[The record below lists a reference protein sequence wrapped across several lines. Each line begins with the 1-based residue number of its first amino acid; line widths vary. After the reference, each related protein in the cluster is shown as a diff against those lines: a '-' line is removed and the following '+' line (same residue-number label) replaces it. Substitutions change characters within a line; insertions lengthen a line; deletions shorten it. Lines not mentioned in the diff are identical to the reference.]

1 MSIARTSIDHPVT
14 IVMVFA
20 LVCGIAG
27 VFIPRL
33 AVALN
38 PETANPMLMVSTNY
52 SGAGPED
59 VEQNVTKL
67 LEDALSS
74 IEGLKNMSSTS
85 SQGSSNVRLEFGY
98 NVNLDKAQSEI
109 ESITRGLVNRLPEG
123 ADAPS
128 IRHFDASTMPIIR
141 LIIQGNRSLE
151 ELKTIGEETVQPQL
165 ERIKGVAT
173 ASVSGGSNRI
183 VAVQVSQNRL
193 AAYGLT
199 LTAVA
204 NALGS
209 QNILLSGGKIVR
221 GSTEYQI
228 STLEKLSSI
237 EEVKGLVI
245 KNMAGGSAGKGR
257 VVRLGDIADVRETQ
271 DDPSR
276 VIYIDGKRG
285 INVQIVRESDSNAVQ
300 ISREVRAE
308 LAGINKSL
316 PAGVTVEI
324 MSDDTT
330 LVSSTLNEVYNSAWE
345 GIALTVLIILLFLRN
360 LKATF
365 IIGISIPICILLTLL
380 CMYFMGLTLNTISLT
395 GLIFAL
401 GMVVDASIVIL
412 DNIFRYRERG
422 AKPRIAAILGTQ
434 EMMVAIMG
442 STLTT
447 LCVFIPIILFRA
459 DLGQMGQLFN
469 DLVFTVCFSLA
480 ASLIVAVTIVPV
492 LAGPVMHLN
501 TRVQKPLRNPI
512 LKKIDDLLELFFA
525 GMERGYK
532 KGLEFCLHNRFL
544 IVALVA
550 VILVSALLQ
559 LTAFGL
565 NLYPRSNTDD
575 MLTVNLTMP
584 LGTTRE
590 RTQVVLEDLQVY
602 LASKIKNYKR
612 LVLSVGNSSSGN
624 SGSLQ
629 IMLPDPKDQTD
640 TPTSIKTKLASYIGS
655 VPGAAFAY
663 SAGRQFS
670 TGSSVDVLIRSKD
683 QNASL
688 AAAQEI
694 KRMIAAQ
701 LPQVENLSISLEQG
715 SPELLIQIDRDRAAM
730 FGFSVSQIAKEI
742 RSSVYGI
749 TAATYDS
756 GGKLIDVVVKLRE
769 SDRRTLSD
777 LKSIFLISSSGD
789 RIPVS
794 NFATISNSTAPQR
807 INRENKQRIVHVQ
820 GTLSAS
826 VKQTSTEMTQA
837 VQKVLDDNYVP
848 GENVIVSLGGE
859 SADVGIYLPVFI
871 LIIIVAVFLV
881 YGVMASQ
888 FESFIDPL
896 IIFISIPL
904 MFIGVVWIYKLTND
918 SFSLFSMI
926 GIVALAGVVVN
937 NGIVLVDYTNTLRAR
952 GVELF
957 EACSEAGRHRLR
969 PILMSTL
976 GNLLGIMPLALFPG
990 KGTENIQPIAK
1001 TMFGGLLVSSVMTL
1015 FLTPV
1020 LYHLFNSHS
1029 ERKNKKKLRDIDKWY
1044 KEEDIPMAEGMEAPL
1059 DAD

>member
-38 PETANPMLMVSTNY
+38 PETANPMLSVSTNY

-59 VEQNVTKL
+59 VEQNVTKI

-109 ESITRGLVNRLPEG
+109 ESITRALLNRLPEG
-123 ADAPS
+123 ADSPS
-128 IRHFDASTMPIIR
+128 IRHFDLSAMPIIR

-199 LTAVA
+199 LTTVA
-204 NALGS
+204 NALAS

-245 KNMAGGSAGKGR
+245 KTIAAGGTGNGR

-308 LAGINKSL
+308 LTSINRSL

-330 LVSSTLNEVYNSAWE
+330 LVSSTLNEVYNSAWQ

-380 CMYFMGLTLNTISLT
+380 CMYFGGLTLNTISLT

-447 LCVFIPIILFRA
+447 LCVFIPIILFRS

-492 LAGPVMHLN
+492 LCGPVMHLN
-501 TRVQKPLRNPI
+501 TRVQKPLKNPI

-525 GMERGYK
+525 GMEREYK
-532 KGLEFCLHNRFL
+532 KGLEFCLRNRFL
-544 IVALVA
+544 IVALVV
-550 VILVSALLQ
+550 VILVSAILQ

-575 MLTVNLTMP
+575 ILTVNLTMP

-590 RTQVVLEDLQVY
+590 RTQVVLEDLQVFFR
-602 LASKIKNYKR
+602 SKITNYKR
-612 LVLSVGNSSSGN
+612 LVLSVGSSSGGN

-629 IMLPDPKDQTD
+629 VMLPDPKDQTD
-640 TPTSIKTKLASYIGS
+640 TPSSIKTKLASYIGS
-655 VPGAAFAY
+655 VPGAAFSY

-670 TGSSVDVLIRSKD
+670 SGFAVDVQIRSKD

-694 KRMIAAQ
+694 KRIIAAW
-701 LPQVENLSISLEQG
+701 LPQVENLSTSLEQG

-756 GGKLIDVVVKLRE
+756 GGKLIDVVVKLKE
-769 SDRRTLSD
+769 EDRRTLSD
-777 LKSIFLISSSGD
+777 LKSIFLISSAGD

-794 NFATISNSTAPQR
+794 NFVTISNSTSPQR

-826 VKQTSTEMTQA
+826 VKLTSTEMTQV
-837 VQKVLDDNYVP
+837 VQKTLDENYVA
-848 GENVIVSLGGE
+848 GDNVTVSLGGE
-859 SADVGIYLPVFI
+859 SADVGTYLPVFI

-1020 LYHLFNSHS
+1020 LYHLFNSQGD
-1029 ERKNKKKLRDIDKWY
+1029 RKNKKKLQDIDKWY
-1044 KEEDIPMAEGMEAPL
+1044 KEEDIQTAKGMEAPV
-1059 DAD
+1059 DTN

>member
-1 MSIARTSIDHPVT
+1 MSLARTSIDHPVT

-38 PETANPMLMVSTNY
+38 PETENPLLSVSTNY

-59 VEQNVTKL
+59 VEQNVTKI

-85 SQGSSNVRLEFGY
+85 SQGSSNIRLEFGY

-109 ESITRGLVNRLPEG
+109 ESITRGLLNRLPDG
-123 ADAPS
+123 ADTPNV
-128 IRHFDASTMPIIR
+128 RHFDSSAMPIIR

-151 ELKTIGEETVQPQL
+151 ELKTIGEETIQPQL

-199 LTAVA
+199 LTSVA
-204 NALGS
+204 NALAS
-209 QNILLSGGKIVR
+209 QNILLSGGQIVR

-228 STLEKLSSI
+228 STFEKLSSI

-245 KNMAGGSAGKGR
+245 KTIASGGTGKDR
-257 VVRLGDIADVRETQ
+257 VVRLEDVADVKETQ

-276 VIYIDGKRG
+276 IIYIDGRRG
-285 INVQIVRESDSNAVQ
+285 INIQIVRESDSNAVQ
-300 ISREVRAE
+300 ISREVHAA
-308 LAGINKSL
+308 LAGINKTL
-316 PAGVTVEI
+316 PAGVTVEV

-330 LVSSTLNEVYNSAWE
+330 LVNSTLNEVYNSAWQ
-345 GIALTVLIILLFLRN
+345 GIVLTVLILLVFLRN

-365 IIGISIPICILLTLL
+365 IIGISIPICILITLL
-380 CMYFMGLTLNTISLT
+380 CMYFGGLTLNTISLT
-395 GLIFAL
+395 GLIFGL

-492 LAGPVMHLN
+492 LCGPVMHLN
-501 TRVQKPLRNPI
+501 TRVQKPLSNPI
-512 LKKIDDLLELFFA
+512 LKKFDDMLEMLFSA
-525 GMERGYK
+525 QERGYK
-532 KGLEFCLHNRFL
+532 KALEFCLRNRFL

-550 VILVSALLQ
+550 VILASAILQ

-575 MLTVNLTMP
+575 ALTVNLNMP
-584 LGTTRE
+584 LGTTRV
-590 RTQVVLEDLQVY
+590 RTQAVLEDLQVFVR
-602 LASKIKNYKR
+602 ARVKNYKR
-612 LVLSVGNSSSGN
+612 LVLSVGSSSSGN

-640 TPTSIKTKLASYIGS
+640 TPSSIKTKLASYIGS
-655 VPGAAFAY
+655 VPGASFTY

-670 TGSSVDVLIRSKD
+670 SGSTVDVQIRSKD

-688 AAAQEI
+688 AAAQDI
-694 KRMIAAQ
+694 KRIIAGQ
-701 LPQVENLSISLEQG
+701 LPQVENLSISLDQG

-742 RSSVYGI
+742 RGSIYGT

-756 GGKLIDVVVKLRE
+756 GGKLIDVIVRLKE
-769 SDRRTLSD
+769 EDRRTLSD
-777 LKSIFLISSSGD
+777 LKSIFLINSSGN

-794 NFATISNSTAPQR
+794 NFVTISNSTAPQR
-807 INRENKQRIVHVQ
+807 INRENKERIIHVQ
-820 GTLSAS
+820 GGLSAS
-826 VKQTSTEMTQA
+826 SKLTSTEMTQV
-837 VQKVLDDNYVP
+837 VQKTLDDNYVSR
-848 GENVIVSLGGE
+848 ENVTVSLGGE
-859 SADVGIYLPVFI
+859 SADVGTYLPVFI
-871 LIIIVAVFLV
+871 LIILVAVFLV

-952 GVELF
+952 GIELF

-976 GNLLGIMPLALFPG
+976 ATLLGIMPLALFPG

-1001 TMFGGLLVSSVMTL
+1001 TMFGGLLVSSIMTL

-1020 LYHLFNSHS
+1020 LYHLFNSRGD
-1029 ERKNKKKLRDIDKWY
+1029 RKNKKKLRDIDKWY
-1044 KEEDIPMAEGMEAPL
+1044 KEEDFP
-1059 DAD
+1059 ADESREVPGDTD